1 MRCRPREAGTFS
13 RRVDGEDTDV
23 TRVRIVTAAHEVEVE
38 ATDADPDELASLAL
52 WLHEQTRDPKLNRAF
67 GVTHADTPLQY

>member
-1 MRCRPREAGTFS
+1 M
-13 RRVDGEDTDV
+13 